1 MQIKEDKWKLL
12 SARTE
17 DTIVDQQKDTIVEF
31 IKWLS
36 YGILQIWGIIE
47 FSILGIK
54 QILHRFRNTQ
64 QFKFLA

>member
-17 DTIVDQQKDTIVEF
+17 DTRVDQRKDTIVEF

-47 FSILGIK
+47 SV
-54 QILHRFRNTQ
+54 
-64 QFKFLA
+64 FLASNRFYIDLEIHNSSSS